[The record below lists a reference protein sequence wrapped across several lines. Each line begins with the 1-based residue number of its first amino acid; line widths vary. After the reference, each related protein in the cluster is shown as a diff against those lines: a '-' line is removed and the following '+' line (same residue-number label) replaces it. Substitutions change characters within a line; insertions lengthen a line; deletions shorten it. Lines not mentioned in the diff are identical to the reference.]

1 LLKSFSNNMTDVQIN
16 NVEDLKAEI
25 LRLRH
30 LKEEQGE
37 AIKMRFRSPGAAFST
52 LLTVFPKG
60 SGSKYDIFHQDFL
73 GIISRILLPL
83 TLNKTLFRKSN
94 FLVKGLVGFLSQK
107 ASHFISE
114 DSVTGLWD
122 KVKSMFD
129 KKTHKHEDYGI
140 PPESEA
146 S

>member
-1 LLKSFSNNMTDVQIN
+1 MTDVLIN
-16 NVEDLKAEI
+16 NADDLKAEI

-30 LKEEQGE
+30 LKDEQGE
-37 AIKMRFRSPGAAFST
+37 AVKARFSSPLTALSTIFS
-52 LLTVFPKG
+52 VFPKSIG
-60 SGSKYDIFHQDFL
+60 NKNDIFHQDFI
-73 GIISRILLPL
+73 GVISRVILPL
-83 TLNKTLFRKSN
+83 TLNKTLFRNSN
-94 FLVKGLVGFLSQK
+94 FLIKGIVGFLSQK

-122 KVKSMFD
+122 KVKSVFD
-129 KKTHKHEDYGI
+129 KKKDARAHHADFGI

>member
-1 LLKSFSNNMTDVQIN
+1 MTDVQIN
-16 NVEDLKAEI
+16 NAEDLRTEI

-37 AIKMRFRSPGAAFST
+37 AIKTRFSSPGAAFST
-52 LLTVFPKG
+52 LMTIFPK
-60 SGSKYDIFHQDFL
+60 GSKYDIFHQDFF

-83 TLNKTLFRKSN
+83 TLNKTLFRNSN
-94 FLVKGLVGFLSQK
+94 FLIKGLVGFLSQK

-122 KVKSMFD
+122 KVKSLFD
-129 KKTHKHEDYGI
+129 KKKQKHEDYGI

>member
-1 LLKSFSNNMTDVQIN
+1 MTDVTIQN
-16 NVEDLKAEI
+16 SNDLKAEI

-30 LKEEQGE
+30 LREEQGL
-37 AIKMRFRSPGAAFST
+37 AIKARFSSPFTALST
-52 LLTVFPKG
+52 IYSAFPKG
-60 SGSKYDIFHQDFL
+60 SGGKNDIFHQDFI

-83 TLNKTLFRKSN
+83 TLNKTLFRNSN
-94 FLVKGLVGFLSQK
+94 FLIKGLVGFISQK

-114 DSVTGLWD
+114 DSVTGIWD
-122 KVKSMFD
+122 KVKSMFE
-129 KKTHKHEDYGI
+129 KKKEKQEDFGI

>member
-1 LLKSFSNNMTDVQIN
+1 MTDVTIN
-16 NVEDLKAEI
+16 NAEDLKTEI

-37 AIKMRFRSPGAAFST
+37 AIKARFSSPGAAISS
-52 LLTVFPKG
+52 LMTVFPK
-60 SGSKYDIFHQDFL
+60 GSKYDIFHQDFL
-73 GIISRILLPL
+73 GLISRIVLPL
-83 TLNKTLFRKSN
+83 TLNKTLFRNSN
-94 FLVKGLVGFLSQK
+94 FLIKGLVGFLSQK

-114 DSVTGLWD
+114 DSVTGVWD
-122 KVKSMFD
+122 KVKSLFE
-129 KKTHKHEDYGI
+129 KKKQKQEDFGI

>member
-1 LLKSFSNNMTDVQIN
+1 MTDVQIHN
-16 NVEDLKAEI
+16 AKDLKAEI

-30 LKEEQGE
+30 LKEEQGG
-37 AIKMRFRSPGAAFST
+37 AIKARFSSPGAAFST
-52 LLTVFPKG
+52 LMTVFPKE
-60 SGSKYDIFHQDFL
+60 SRAKYDIFNQDFL

-83 TLNKTLFRKSN
+83 TLNKTIFRKSN

-114 DSVTGLWD
+114 DSVMGIWD
-122 KVKSMFD
+122 KVKSLFD
-129 KKTHKHEDYGI
+129 KKKHQHEDYGI

>member
-1 LLKSFSNNMTDVQIN
+1 MTDVQIN

-37 AIKMRFRSPGAAFST
+37 AIKTRFRSPGAAFST

-83 TLNKTLFRKSN
+83 TL
-94 FLVKGLVGFLSQK
+94 
-107 ASHFISE
+107 
-114 DSVTGLWD
+114 
-122 KVKSMFD
+122 
-129 KKTHKHEDYGI
+129 KH
-140 PPESEA
+140 PPSGQRPP

>member
-1 LLKSFSNNMTDVQIN
+1 MTDITIN
-16 NVEDLKAEI
+16 NAEDLKAEI

-37 AIKMRFRSPGAAFST
+37 ALKMRFSSPGAAFSS
-52 LLTVFPKG
+52 LMTVFPKE
-60 SGSKYDIFHQDFL
+60 SRLRFDIFNQDFL
-73 GIISRILLPL
+73 GLISRILLPL
-83 TLNKTLFRKSN
+83 TLNKTLFRNSG
-94 FLVKGLVGFLSQK
+94 FLTKGLVGFLSQK

-114 DSVTGLWD
+114 DSVSGLWD
-122 KVKSMFD
+122 KVKSLFE
-129 KKTHKHEDYGI
+129 KKKQKQEDYGI

>member
-1 LLKSFSNNMTDVQIN
+1 MTDVHIKN
-16 NVEDLKAEI
+16 SNDLKAEI

-30 LKEEQGE
+30 LKEEQGL
-37 AIKMRFRSPGAAFST
+37 AIKARFSSPLTALST
-52 LLTVFPKG
+52 IYSVFPK
-60 SGSKYDIFHQDFL
+60 SSANKNDIFHQDFI

-83 TLNKTLFRKSN
+83 TLNKTLFRNSN
-94 FLVKGLVGFLSQK
+94 LLIKGIVGFLSQK

-114 DSVTGLWD
+114 DTVTGVWD
-122 KVKSMFD
+122 KVKSLFE
-129 KKTHKHEDYGI
+129 KKKQKQEDYGI

>member
-1 LLKSFSNNMTDVQIN
+1 MTDISIN
-16 NVEDLKAEI
+16 NAEDLKTEI

-37 AIKMRFRSPGAAFST
+37 ALKARFSSPGAAISSIM
-52 LLTVFPKG
+52 TVFPKE
-60 SGSKYDIFHQDFL
+60 SRLKFDIFHQDFFGL
-73 GIISRILLPL
+73 ISRIVLPL
-83 TLNKTLFRKSN
+83 TLNKTLFRNSN
-94 FLVKGLVGFLSQK
+94 FLIKGLVGFLSQK

-114 DSVTGLWD
+114 DSVAGLWD
-122 KVKSMFD
+122 KVKSIFE
-129 KKTHKHEDYGI
+129 KKHKEEDYGI